1 MSNLTIPN
9 GPGELTPDWLTEALR
24 AGGVIS
30 GPSVTSVEKEIL
42 GEGAGFM
49 GQLARVK
56 LEYDAA
62 APDAPSSLIA
72 KFPSNL
78 PENRQVADAF
88 RFYEREIRFY
98 EEIAGDVELRTP
110 RRYYSAMD
118 VDAGRYILLLED
130 LAYAQVGDQLEGC
143 LEKEAALALTSLAKF
158 HATWLESPRL
168 SEIDWMP
175 AIDVPWYTQAVLDSY
190 AQIWPQFLQRFGS
203 KLSPQMAATGERL
216 GEKVGVIMQE
226 MARPPR
232 TIIHGDYR
240 LDNLFFGTEDGR
252 ATLAVADWQIASRGR
267 GVFDVAYFM
276 SGGVP
281 PDVRRAH
288 EMRLLKEYHRIL
300 TENGGS
306 TGYDFDE
313 CLRDYRK
320 SVVFCLVYPVIG
332 GGSVDM
338 GNERGVAL
346 WDTWLDRNVAAIAD
360 LDAAE
365 MIPA

>member
-1 MSNLTIPN
+1 MPDLNIPS
-9 GPGELTPDWLTEALR
+9 GPQDLSPEWLTGALR

-30 GPSVTSVEKEIL
+30 GSKVTAIEKEIL

-56 LEYDAA
+56 LQYDS
-62 APDAPSSLIA
+62 DAPQAPRSLIA

-110 RRYYSAMD
+110 RCYYSDMD
-118 VDAGRYILLLED
+118 VEAGRYVLLIED
-130 LAYAQVGDQLEGC
+130 LDPARCGDQLTGC
-143 LEKEAALALTSLAKF
+143 LEHEAALAITNLAKF
-158 HATWLESPRL
+158 HATWLENPRL
-168 SEIDWMP
+168 SEIEWMP
-175 AIDVPWYTQAVLDSY
+175 AIDAPWYTQAVVDSY
-190 AQIWPQFLQRFGS
+190 AQIWPQFLQRFGE
-203 KLSPQMAATGERL
+203 KLSPQMVATGEKL
-216 GEKVGVIMQE
+216 GEKAGEIMQE
-226 MARPPR
+226 MAAPPR

-240 LDNLFFGTEDGR
+240 LDNLFFGTEAGKPV
-252 ATLAVADWQIASRGR
+252 LAVADWQIASRGR

-281 PDVRRAH
+281 ADLRRAN
-288 EMRLLKEYHRIL
+288 EMSLLQDYHRIL
-300 TENGGS
+300 TENS
-306 TGYDFDE
+306 RSNGYDFDE

-346 WDTWLDRNVAAIAD
+346 WDTWLDRNVAAIED

-365 MIPA
+365 MIPS

>member
-1 MSNLTIPN
+1 MPNPTIPA
-9 GPGELTPDWLTEALR
+9 GPQDLTPEWLTDALR
-24 AGGVIS
+24 SGGVIS
-30 GPSVTSVEKEIL
+30 GSKVTAIDKEIM

-56 LEYDAA
+56 LQYDTD
-62 APDAPSSLIA
+62 APDAPHSLIA
-72 KFPSNL
+72 KFPSNM
-78 PENRQVADAF
+78 PENRAVADAF

-110 RRYYSAMD
+110 LCYYSDMD
-118 VDAGRYILLLED
+118 TEAGRYILLIED
-130 LAYAQVGDQLEGC
+130 LDPARCGDQLTGC
-143 LEKEAALALTSLAKF
+143 LEHEAALAITNLAKF
-158 HATWLESPRL
+158 HGSWLENPRL
-168 SEIDWMP
+168 SEIEWMP
-175 AIDVPWYTQAVLDSY
+175 AIDAPWYTQAVVDSY
-190 AQIWPQFLQRFGS
+190 AQIWPQFLQRFGE
-203 KLSPQMAATGERL
+203 KLSPQMVATGDRL
-216 GEKVGVIMQE
+216 GAKADKIMRE
-226 MARPPR
+226 MAGPPR

-240 LDNLFFGTEDGR
+240 LDNLFFGTEEGKPS
-252 ATLAVADWQIASRGR
+252 LAVADWQIASRGR

-281 PDVRRAH
+281 ADLRRAR
-288 EMRLLKEYHRIL
+288 EISMLKDYHRIL
-300 TENGGS
+300 TENGS
-306 TGYDFDE
+306 SIEYDFDE

-346 WDTWLDRNVAAIAD
+346 WDTWLGRNVAAIED
-360 LDAAE
+360 LNAAE

>member
-1 MSNLTIPN
+1 MPNLTIPA
-9 GPGELTPDWLTEALR
+9 GPEELTPSWLTDALR

-30 GPSVTSVEKEIL
+30 EANVTSFQKEIL

-56 LEYDAA
+56 LQYDTDT
-62 APDAPSSLIA
+62 PGAPSSLIA
-72 KFPSNL
+72 KFPSNM
-78 PENRQVADAF
+78 PENRAVADAF

-110 RRYYSAMD
+110 RCYYSDMD
-118 VDAGRYILLLED
+118 VEAGRYILLIED
-130 LAYAQVGDQLEGC
+130 LVPARVGDQLKGC
-143 LEKEAALALTSLAKF
+143 LEHEAALAITSLAGF
-158 HATWLESPRL
+158 HATWLDHPRL
-168 SEIDWMP
+168 SDLDWMP

-190 AQIWPQFLQRFGS
+190 AQIWPQFLQRFGD
-203 KLSPQMAATGERL
+203 KLSPEMVATGQRL
-216 GEKVGVIMQE
+216 GEKVGKIMQE

-240 LDNLFFGTEDGR
+240 LDNLFFGTEEDKPM
-252 ATLAVADWQIASRGR
+252 LAVADWQIASRGR

-281 PDVRRAH
+281 ADLRRAN
-288 EMRLLKEYHRIL
+288 EMSLLSDYHRIL
-300 TENGGS
+300 TDNGNS
-306 TGYDFDE
+306 AGYDFDE
-313 CLRDYRK
+313 CFRDYRK

-346 WDTWLDRNVAAIAD
+346 WDTWLDRNVAAIED
-360 LDAAE
+360 LDAADL
-365 MIPA
+365 IPA

>member
-1 MSNLTIPN
+1 MPDLTIPA
-9 GPGELTPDWLTEALR
+9 GPNDLSPEWLTDALR

-30 GPSVTSVEKEIL
+30 GSKVTAIEKEIL

-56 LEYDAA
+56 LQYDND
-62 APDAPSSLIA
+62 APDAPRSLIA

-78 PENRQVADAF
+78 PENRHVADAF

-110 RRYYSAMD
+110 RCYYSGMD
-118 VDAGRYILLLED
+118 VEAGRYVLLIED
-130 LAYAQVGDQLEGC
+130 LDPARCGDQLMGC
-143 LEKEAALALTSLAKF
+143 LEHEAALAITNLAKF
-158 HATWLESPRL
+158 HATWLENPRL
-168 SEIDWMP
+168 SEIEWMP
-175 AIDVPWYTQAVLDSY
+175 AIDAPWYTQAVVDSY
-190 AQIWPQFLQRFGS
+190 AQIWPQFLQRFGE
-203 KLSPQMAATGERL
+203 KLSPQMVATGEKL
-216 GEKVGVIMQE
+216 GEKAGEIMQE
-226 MARPPR
+226 MAAPPR

-240 LDNLFFGTEDGR
+240 LDNLFFGTEEGKPV
-252 ATLAVADWQIASRGR
+252 LSVADWQIASRGR

-281 PDVRRAH
+281 SDLRRAN
-288 EMRLLKEYHRIL
+288 EMSLLEDYHRIL
-300 TENGGS
+300 TENGRS
-306 TGYDFDE
+306 NGYGFEE

-346 WDTWLDRNVAAIAD
+346 WDTWLDRNVAAIED

-365 MIPA
+365 LIPA

>member
-1 MSNLTIPN
+1 MPDLTIPA
-9 GPGELTPDWLTEALR
+9 GPQDLTPEWLTDALR
-24 AGGVIS
+24 VGGVIS
-30 GPSVTSVEKEIL
+30 GLKVTSLVKEVL

-49 GQLARVK
+49 GQLVRVR
-56 LEYDAA
+56 LEYDTD
-62 APDAPSSLIA
+62 APDAPRSLIA

-98 EEIAGDVELRTP
+98 EEIARDVELRTP
-110 RRYYSAMD
+110 RCYYSDMD
-118 VDAGRYILLLED
+118 TEAGRFVLLIED
-130 LAYAQVGDQLEGC
+130 LDPARCGDQLTGC
-143 LEKEAALALTSLAKF
+143 LEHEAALAITNLARF
-158 HATWLESPRL
+158 HASWLENPRL
-168 SEIDWMP
+168 SEIEWMP

-190 AQIWPQFLQRFGS
+190 AQIWPQFLQRFGE
-203 KLSPQMAATGERL
+203 KLSPQMVATGERL
-216 GEKVGVIMQE
+216 GEKAGEIMQE
-226 MARPPR
+226 MAAPPR

-240 LDNLFFGTEDGR
+240 LDNLFFGTEEGKPS
-252 ATLAVADWQIASRGR
+252 LAVADWQIASRGR

-281 PDVRRAH
+281 ADLRRAH
-288 EMRLLKEYHRIL
+288 EIRMLKDYHRIL
-300 TENGGS
+300 TDNGS
-306 TGYDFDE
+306 AAGYDFDE

-346 WDTWLDRNVAAIAD
+346 WDTWLDRNVAAIED
-360 LDAAE
+360 LNAAE
-365 MIPA
+365 TIPA